1 MPARPQRVVERAHG
15 EQGRLVH
22 RARPLSSSSAGL
34 SRGEMAPRCS
44 VVAWRQG
51 GPHVTFSFLLL
62 LLNEFY
68 EFPVEPG
75 TGSRLGLIASACLRV
90 RAAVERE
97 HRSALI
103 QAHRSGDGGRASRTM
118 FFSSLYSD
126 FQRLAAERAGW
137 SVRVPSFKSAAG
149 RLSCGRVG

>member
-22 RARPLSSSSAGL
+22 RARPLSSSSVGL

-51 GPHVTFSFLLL
+51 GPHLTFSFLLL
-62 LLNEFY
+62 LLYEFY

-75 TGSRLGLIASACLRV
+75 TGSRLGLIASACLR
-90 RAAVERE
+90 A
-97 HRSALI
+97 
-103 QAHRSGDGGRASRTM
+103 
-118 FFSSLYSD
+118 
-126 FQRLAAERAGW
+126 RLFCLRCCQKVTLLHFLCCIIGW
-137 SVRVPSFKSAAG
+137 LLLR
-149 RLSCGRVG
+149 C